1 MASFEHSGD
10 ERRGDEL
17 HRVRHSL
24 AHVLAQA
31 VLEMRPGAT
40 LGFGPPIQDGFYY
53 DFILGE
59 PLTDA
64 DFPEIERRM
73 RRIIKKGQRFYR
85 EDLPAAAALARIDE
99 MGEPYKREYGAELI
113 EKHGLTELSFYR
125 NGPFL
130 DMCEGPHVE
139 TTKDLPRDAFKLR
152 SVAGAYWRGDSDNV
166 MMTRIYAWAFADRD
180 ELDAHVARWREAQAR
195 DHKKLGRELGIFAID
210 NDVGRGLPLWLPN
223 GTVIR
228 DELEKL
234 AKELEFKAGYQRVAT
249 PHLAREALYF
259 KSGHLPYYA
268 EDMYPAMEVVEAV
281 GTPGDDAEQAPAPT
295 IDSNKPEADAG
306 DGRGQAT
313 VPAIGAVGTD
323 GGSAPV
329 TGDGGDASAAF
340 SGDGPSA
347 VAAAVVKEA
356 YRLRPMNCPHHHRV
370 FASSPRSYRDLP
382 LRLAE
387 YGHVYRW
394 EDSGAVGGLLRVRGM
409 CMNDAHI
416 YCTEAQIKDEFKAVM
431 RLYQQ
436 AYQVLGLNDYVVRL
450 SRCDPE
456 DPKGQEKYVDNPD
469 AWSRCEAVLEEVL
482 REMGVHYV
490 DGVGEAAFYG
500 PKIDI
505 QFTTVTGREES
516 LSTVQL
522 DFSQPE
528 TLGLRYVGADG
539 EPHTPYC
546 IHRAPLSTHERM
558 VAFLL
563 EHYGGAFPTWLA
575 PVQVQVI
582 TVSERFDGY
591 AEEIV
596 AALRERLVRVE
607 LTPSSETVSKKI
619 RQGVTMKI
627 PNLVIVGEREQA
639 ERTVTLRRYGN
650 KTQHSLSLDAFQAAV
665 LKTIESR
672 ASEFLL
678 PD

>member
-10 ERRGDEL
+10 EQRDDEL
-17 HRVRHSL
+17 YRVRHSL

-31 VLEMRPGAT
+31 VLGMRPGST
-40 LGFGPPIQDGFYY
+40 LGFGPPIKDGFYY
-53 DFILGE
+53 DFILSE
-59 PLTDA
+59 PLTEA

-73 RRIIKKGQRFYR
+73 RKILKKGQRFYR
-85 EDLPAAAALARIDE
+85 EDLPAAAALQRIDE
-99 MGEPYKREYGAELI
+99 MGEPYKREYGAELV
-113 EKHGLTELSFYR
+113 EKHGLQELSFYR

-130 DMCEGPHVE
+130 DMCEGPHVD
-139 TTKDLPRDAFKLR
+139 TTKDIPRDAFKLR
-152 SVAGAYWRGDSDNV
+152 SVAGAYWRGDSRNR
-166 MMTRIYAWAFADRD
+166 MMTRIYAWAFADK
-180 ELDAHVARWREAQAR
+180 ETLEGHVERWRLAQER

-210 NDVGRGLPLWLPN
+210 NEVGRGLPLWLPN

-249 PHLAREALYF
+249 PQLAREALYF

-268 EDMYPAMEVVEAV
+268 EDMYPAMEVMESRRL
-281 GTPGDDAEQAPAPT
+281 D
-295 IDSNKPEADAG
+295 
-306 DGRGQAT
+306 
-313 VPAIGAVGTD
+313 
-323 GGSAPV
+323 
-329 TGDGGDASAAF
+329 DASAEGVEPALDA
-340 SGDGPSA
+340 SEALHIKD
-347 VAAAVVKEA
+347 A

-370 FASSPRSYRDLP
+370 FASSPRSYRELP

-436 AYQVLGLNDYVVRL
+436 AYKVLGLDDYVVRL
-450 SRCDPE
+450 SRWDPE
-456 DPKGQEKYVDNPD
+456 DPKGRDKYVDNPG
-469 AWSRCEAVLEEVL
+469 AWARSEAILAEVL
-482 REMGVHYV
+482 QEMGVNYV

-522 DFSQPE
+522 DFSQPQS
-528 TLGLRYVGADG
+528 LGLRYVGADG
-539 EPHTPYC
+539 ELHTPYC

-591 AEEIV
+591 AETLV
-596 AALRERLVRVE
+596 ASLRERMVRAE
-607 LTPSSETVSKKI
+607 LAPSSDTVPKKI

-627 PNLVIVGEREQA
+627 PNLLVVGEREAA
-639 ERTVTLRRYGN
+639 EGQVTLRRYGQ
-650 KTQHSLSLDAFQAAV
+650 KAQHTLSFEAFQAAL

-672 ASEFLL
+672 SPAFLL
-678 PD
+678 DA